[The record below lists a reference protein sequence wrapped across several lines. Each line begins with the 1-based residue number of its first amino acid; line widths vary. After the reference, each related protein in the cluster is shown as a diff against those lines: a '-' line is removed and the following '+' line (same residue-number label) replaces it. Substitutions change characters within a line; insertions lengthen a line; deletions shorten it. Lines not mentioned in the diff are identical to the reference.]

1 MKIIEVKLKDN
12 GYKIYIEKNI
22 FEKMAVYLK
31 ENHENKKVVIITD
44 KNLEKLYVKALNK
57 IIQDKNFKTKIISI
71 EPGEKS
77 KSIDTLKKLYEDFT
91 NFNLTR
97 GDLILTFGGGVVGD
111 LGGFAA
117 STYLRG
123 VPYIQ
128 IPTSLLA
135 QVDSSVGGKVAVD
148 LPWGK
153 NLVGSFY
160 QPKAVFIDPELLK
173 TLDKRFL
180 HDGLAEVIKYG
191 CIRDESIFRALMSYK
206 GDEELL
212 DNIEKIIYTCCNI
225 KKKVVESDEKDLGE
239 RMILNFGHTL
249 GHAVEEYFNYSK
261 YTHGEAVAIGMAEI
275 TRRSEELNITKIGTH
290 NFIEKILMKYG
301 LPYKRI
307 EMDKEKILH
316 TIKLDK
322 KSSGENINLILL
334 NKIGEGFIKKVSI
347 REIENYI

>member
-12 GYKIYIEKNI
+12 SYKIYIEKNI
-22 FEKMAVYLK
+22 FEKIAAYLK
-31 ENHENKKVVIITD
+31 ENHENKKILIVTD

-57 IIQDKNFKTKIISI
+57 TIQDKNFKTKIISI

-117 STYLRG
+117 ATYLRG
-123 VPYIQ
+123 IPYIQ

-191 CIRDESIFRALMSYK
+191 CIRDESIFRTLMNYK
-206 GDEELL
+206 DDEELL
-212 DNIEKIIYTCCNI
+212 ENIEKIIYTCCNI

-290 NFIEKILMKYG
+290 NFIKKILMKYG

-347 REIENYI
+347 KEIENYI

>member
-22 FEKMAVYLK
+22 FEKIAVYLK
-31 ENHENKKVVIITD
+31 ENHENKKIVIITD
-44 KNLEKLYVKALNK
+44 KNLEKLYVEALNE

-191 CIRDESIFRALMSYK
+191 CIRDESIFKALMSYK
-206 GDEELL
+206 DDEELL
-212 DNIEKIIYTCCNI
+212 DNIEKIIYTCCSI

>member
-12 GYKIYIEKNI
+12 SYKIYIEKNI
-22 FEKMAVYLK
+22 FEKIAAYLK
-31 ENHENKKVVIITD
+31 ENYENKKILIVTD
-44 KNLEKLYVKALNK
+44 KNLEKLYIKALNK
-57 IIQDKNFKTKIISI
+57 TIQDKNFKTKIISI

-117 STYLRG
+117 ATYLRG
-123 VPYIQ
+123 IPYIQ

-173 TLDKRFL
+173 TLDERFL

-191 CIRDESIFRALMSYK
+191 CIRDESIFRTLMNYK
-206 GDEELL
+206 DDEELL

-290 NFIEKILMKYG
+290 NFIKKILMKYE
-301 LPYKRI
+301 LPYRRI

-347 REIENYI
+347 KEIENYI

>member
-31 ENHENKKVVIITD
+31 ENHKNKKVVIITD

-206 GDEELL
+206 DDEELL
-212 DNIEKIIYTCCNI
+212 DNIEKIIYTCCSI

-290 NFIEKILMKYG
+290 NFIEKMLMKYG

>member
-22 FEKMAVYLK
+22 FEKIAIYLK
-31 ENHENKKVVIITD
+31 ENHENKKIVIITD

-57 IIQDKNFKTKIISI
+57 TIQDKNFKTKIISI
-71 EPGEKS
+71 EPGERS

-191 CIRDESIFRALMSYK
+191 CIRDESIFRELMSYED
-206 GDEELL
+206 DEELL

>member
-12 GYKIYIEKNI
+12 SYKIYIEKNI
-22 FEKMAVYLK
+22 FEKIAAYLK
-31 ENHENKKVVIITD
+31 ENHENKKILIVTD

-57 IIQDKNFKTKIISI
+57 TIQDKNFKTKIISI

-117 STYLRG
+117 ATYLRG
-123 VPYIQ
+123 IPYIQ

-191 CIRDESIFRALMSYK
+191 CIRDESIFRTLMNYK
-206 GDEELL
+206 DDEELL
-212 DNIEKIIYTCCNI
+212 ENIEKIIYTCCNI

-275 TRRSEELNITKIGTH
+275 TRRSEELNITKIGTY
-290 NFIEKILMKYG
+290 NFIKKILMKYE
-301 LPYKRI
+301 LPYRRI

-347 REIENYI
+347 KEIENYI

>member
-1 MKIIEVKLKDN
+1 MKIIEVNLKAN
-12 GYKIYIEKNI
+12 SYKIYIEKNI
-22 FEKMAVYLK
+22 LEKISIYLK
-31 ENHENKKVVIITD
+31 ENHANKKIVIITD
-44 KNLEKLYVKALNK
+44 ENLEKLYIETLNRY
-57 IIQDKNFKTKIISI
+57 IQKENFNTRIISI
-71 EPGEKS
+71 KPGEKS
-77 KSIDTLKKLYEDFT
+77 KSIDTLKKLYEDFSD
-91 NFNLTR
+91 FKLTR

-135 QVDSSVGGKVAVD
+135 QVDSSIGGKVAVD

-191 CIRDESIFRALMSYK
+191 CIKDENILNTLMSYK
-206 GDEELL
+206 DDEELL

-225 KKKVVESDEKDLGE
+225 KREVVEHDEKDLGE

-261 YTHGEAVAIGMAEI
+261 YTHGEAVAIGMVEI
-275 TRRSEELNITKIGTH
+275 TKRSEELNITKIGTH
-290 NFIEKILMKYG
+290 NFIEKVLKKYE
-301 LPYKRI
+301 LPYKRV
-307 EMDKEKILH
+307 EMDKEKVLH

-334 NKIGEGFIKKVSI
+334 NKIGEVFIKKVATC
-347 REIENYI
+347 EIENYI

>member
-1 MKIIEVKLKDN
+1 M
-12 GYKIYIEKNI
+12 
-22 FEKMAVYLK
+22 
-31 ENHENKKVVIITD
+31 
-44 KNLEKLYVKALNK
+44 
-57 IIQDKNFKTKIISI
+57 
-71 EPGEKS
+71 
-77 KSIDTLKKLYEDFT
+77 
-91 NFNLTR
+91 
-97 GDLILTFGGGVVGD
+97 
-111 LGGFAA
+111 
-117 STYLRG
+117 
-123 VPYIQ
+123 
-128 IPTSLLA
+128 
-135 QVDSSVGGKVAVD
+135 D

-191 CIRDESIFRALMSYK
+191 CIRDESIFRELMSYED
-206 GDEELL
+206 DEELL

>member
-22 FEKMAVYLK
+22 FEKIAVYLK
-31 ENHENKKVVIITD
+31 ENHENKKIVIITD

-57 IIQDKNFKTKIISI
+57 TIQDKNFKTKIISI

-77 KSIDTLKKLYEDFT
+77 KSIDTLKNLYEDFT

-123 VPYIQ
+123 VAYIQ

-206 GDEELL
+206 DDEELL

-307 EMDKEKILH
+307 EMDKDKILH